1 MIDKIA
7 FDKVVFKDPELNFRF
22 KSDGYVIVKGFLS
35 EGEVERLARFYDEH
49 PAQKQ
54 TGFHTTL
61 HDSRPDYR
69 ESVTNEVND
78 VFYPKAQK
86 LLVGYEPVFSCFTVK
101 EQDAASGF
109 DLHLDWS
116 MVDEKQFTSVTI
128 WSPLTDITDT
138 NGLLWILPGSHQFE
152 YTIRGG
158 PGLRLWCE
166 KPAHE
171 CSQRYS
177 VLELKLAKGDAIIYD
192 HRLFHGSPPNESGSK
207 RVAINY
213 SSVPKDA
220 SCMHY
225 EFREYGIVDSFESP
239 TEFYHSHV
247 LNSEPVGL
255 KFLQQ
260 DKVNGVFYDQL
271 DVNSLVTLNRS

>member
-7 FDKVVFKDPELNFRF
+7 FDRLVFTDPELNSRF
-22 KSDGYVIVKGFLS
+22 KSEGYVIVKGFLS
-35 EGEVERLARFYDEH
+35 ENEVERLATFYEEH
-49 PAQKQ
+49 PSERR

-101 EQDAASGF
+101 EQDAESGF

-138 NGLLWILPGSHQFE
+138 NGLLWVLPGSHQFE

-171 CSQRYS
+171 CSQRFS
-177 VLELKLAKGDAIIYD
+177 ILELKLAKGDAIIYD
-192 HRLFHGSPPNESGSK
+192 HRLFHGSPPNQSNQR

-213 SSVPKDA
+213 SSIPIA
-220 SCMHY
+220 AESLHY
-225 EFREYGIVDSFESP
+225 LFNGDSEVRSRCISP
-239 TEFYHSHV
+239 NYYHHHI
-247 LNSEPVGL
+247 LDYLENCGL
-255 KFLQQ
+255 YINRKEIGGSFLTQS
-260 DKVNGVFYDQL
+260 
-271 DVNSLVTLNRS
+271 DVNTLVRD